1 MNATR
6 RPEGRSGSDAAV
18 RGALLI
24 GVAVVIGLLLL
35 WQGHDDDD
43 AVATTGPGS
52 DTTEPADDGSTDETV
67 PEGGDDTA
75 TTAPTVPTASTNAP
89 MNVQVLVANGT
100 GTAGGAGAVTAK
112 LQPKGYA
119 TLPPAD
125 ASTSDV
131 VASRVYYR
139 EGFAEDAKQIARDL
153 AVPEPVDTIIEPMP
167 EPPPVKGTQG
177 TASAQLA
184 NVLVLLGSDLV
195 IKQV

>member
-6 RPEGRSGSDAAV
+6 RGPEGRGTSDAAV

-35 WQGHDDDD
+35 WQGHDDDG
-43 AVATTGPGS
+43 ATATTGTDSTEAPGG
-52 DTTEPADDGSTDETV
+52 DDGSGTTV
-67 PEGGDDTA
+67 PEGEGST
-75 TTAPTVPTASTNAP
+75 PTDSVVTPPSTNAP

>member
-6 RPEGRSGSDAAV
+6 RGPEGRGTSDAAV

-35 WQGHDDDD
+35 WQGHDDDG
-43 AVATTGPGS
+43 ATATTGTDS
-52 DTTEPADDGSTDETV
+52 TEAP
-67 PEGGDDTA
+67 GGDDSV
-75 TTAPTVPTASTNAP
+75 APPASTNAP

>member
-6 RPEGRSGSDAAV
+6 RGPEGRGTSDAAV

-43 AVATTGPGS
+43 ATATTGS
-52 DTTEPADDGSTDETV
+52 DTTEAPGGDGGTGTTLPEGEGST
-67 PEGGDDTA
+67 
-75 TTAPTVPTASTNAP
+75 PTDSVVTPPSTNAP

-139 EGFAEDAKQIARDL
+139 EGYAEDAKQIARDL